1 MHFTPRLTEISRI
14 TMANAESGADQAD
27 RGMRKEYF
35 NSSGA
40 GKFLPP
46 VLKLLELVRPSPPFP
61 FQLFVQIKT
70 DSKMMLMLNWFGQ
83 KVGEGGSVVVRR
95 KP

>member
-40 GKFLPP
+40 GKFLPS
-46 VLKLLELVRPSPPFP
+46 VLKLLELVRPSHPRF
-61 FQLFVQIKT
+61 LFSYLFK
-70 DSKMMLMLNWFGQ
+70 L
-83 KVGEGGSVVVRR
+83 
-95 KP
+95 KPILK